1 MYGNEI
7 LDELNE
13 LLEVMLP
20 SARDGWP
27 VSVRLTEQALEWIEN
42 NSDHKFWVDE
52 VTWRLIDNNANVQF
66 AICVCVEIEEQG

>member
-27 VSVRLTEQALEWIEN
+27 VLVRLTEQALEWIEN

-52 VTWRLIDNNANVQF
+52 VAQRLIDNNANSELD
-66 AICVCVEIEEQG
+66 ICVIYVE

>member
-7 LDELNE
+7 LDALNE
-13 LLEVMLP
+13 RLEVVIP

-27 VSVRLTEQALEWIEN
+27 VSIRLTEQALEWIEN

-52 VTWRLIDNNANVQF
+52 LTCAMIDNNANVQF
-66 AICVCVEIEEQG
+66 TICVIE